1 MPVSDV
7 TTAPVDQAAAHSEHR
22 RILVILAALMLG
34 MALAALDQ
42 TIVATALPTIA
53 GDLHGLDHLSWV
65 VTAYLLATCISTPLW
80 GKLGDLYG
88 RKSLFQLSI
97 LIFLAGSMLSGLS
110 QSMIELIAFRAI
122 QGVGAGGLMV
132 GAQAIMGDVVPARQR
147 GRYMGYFGAVFG
159 ITNVAGPLLGGWFT
173 EHLSWRWIF
182 YINVP
187 LGIVALFVVATVLHI
202 PVNRVPHKIDWL
214 GTAFLSVG
222 VTSIILLTT
231 WGGSEYAWGSAPII
245 ALGLISLVT
254 LGVFCWIETRATE
267 PIIPLWLF
275 KNRTF
280 TATSGVGFIIG
291 FSMFGAIIYLPLYLQ
306 IVHGASPTLSGLEL
320 LPMIGGMLLTFILSG
335 RLVTR
340 TGRYKVFPIVG
351 TGVLAVGLA
360 LLTQLGPHTPY
371 GVVAIYMF
379 ITGMGIGLCMQ
390 VLVVAVQNAVPH
402 SALGRGHRHLDVL
415 PDHRGSLRGRRPRS
429 RVRQPAALPTQAARH
444 RRRAQVGQW
453 LQPDGQSSPDRTPS
467 PVPAHLRHRC
477 FQPFRRDRLF
487 GSDSLRRSGI
497 HPQLADQGDPTAD
510 DCVRG
515 HRASRPR
522 AVRSQR
528 SGRGNRQCI
537 ASAGVGARLWVTP
550 ARSGWRRCVAPG
562 TGWAGFPFGEEPAT
576 DRVAPN
582 ARAGIRPHP
591 PIADDPPLAVL
602 ATVDL
607 PQVSHPGGR

>member
-7 TTAPVDQAAAHSEHR
+7 IAAPVDEAAHDEHR

-53 GDLHGLDHLSWV
+53 GDLHGLNHLSWV

-88 RKSLFQLSI
+88 RKSLFQLAI

-182 YINVP
+182 YINLP

-222 VTSIILLTT
+222 VTCIILLTT
-231 WGGSEYAWGSAPII
+231 WGGSEYAWGSTPIV
-245 ALGLISLVT
+245 ALGLTALVT
-254 LGVFCWIETRATE
+254 LGIFCWIETRASE

-320 LPMIGGMLLTFILSG
+320 LPMIGGMLLTFIVSG

-340 TGRYKVFPIVG
+340 TGRYKVFPVVG
-351 TGVLAVGLA
+351 TAVLAIGLV

-402 SALGRGHRHLDVL
+402 SALGVATATSTFFRTIGGAFGVAVLGAVFANRLISQLKLHATAAELKLISGSNLTANPTQIDHLPLSQRTFVISAFSHSVETAFLVAVPFVVL
-415 PDHRGSLRGRRPRS
+415 GFILSWLIKEIPLRTTAFVGTERPDHEQSEHSEMFGEAGGEPR
-429 RVRQPAALPTQAARH
+429 
-444 RRRAQVGQW
+444 
-453 LQPDGQSSPDRTPS
+453 
-467 PVPAHLRHRC
+467 VPA
-477 FQPFRRDRLF
+477 
-487 GSDSLRRSGI
+487 S
-497 HPQLADQGDPTAD
+497 
-510 DCVRG
+510 V
-515 HRASRPR
+515 
-522 AVRSQR
+522 
-528 SGRGNRQCI
+528 
-537 ASAGVGARLWVTP
+537 
-550 ARSGWRRCVAPG
+550 PG
-562 TGWAGFPFGEEPAT
+562 
-576 DRVAPN
+576 
-582 ARAGIRPHP
+582 
-591 PIADDPPLAVL
+591 
-602 ATVDL
+602 
-607 PQVSHPGGR
+607 PG